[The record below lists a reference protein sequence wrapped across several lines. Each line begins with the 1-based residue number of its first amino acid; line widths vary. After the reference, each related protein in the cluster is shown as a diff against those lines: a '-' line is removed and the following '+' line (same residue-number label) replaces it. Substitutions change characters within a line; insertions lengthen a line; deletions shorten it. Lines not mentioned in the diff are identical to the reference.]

1 MTLLEGRIGESYKV
15 EVLDLSGMTKIR
27 LEALG
32 LTQGTTVK
40 VLNNKKS
47 GSVIFM
53 VRGTRLAIGKRIAA
67 SIVLKEVQEWDRN

>member
-1 MTLLEGRIGESYKV
+1 MTLLEGKIGESY
-15 EVLDLSGMTKIR
+15 EVKNLTLSGMTQIR

-32 LTQGTTVK
+32 LTRGTKIK
-40 VLNNKKS
+40 VLNNKRS

-67 SIVLKEVQEWDRN
+67 SIIIEEVQE

>member
-1 MTLLEGRIGESYKV
+1 MTLLEGKIGESYKV
-15 EVLDLSGMTKIR
+15 EDLTLNGMTQIR

-32 LTQGTTVK
+32 LTKGTTIK

-53 VRGTRLAIGKRIAA
+53 VRGTRLAIGKKIAA
-67 SIVLKEVQEWDRN
+67 SIVIEGV